1 MRRKAA
7 HLWTVSVN
15 LSHASDRGNKCMSQ
29 NRVMELENLGEKL
42 SLLNRPRPGR
52 RVRRVPHRFT
62 SGGRRSERAIA
73 TDRPR
78 PQNRW
83 TGGGHWHW
91 CRSGRGGKP
100 GRFTWLGYTC
110 GECGFCRAGRENLCP
125 SARFTG
131 YQIDGGGYSDYTLV
145 DQRYRFPIHRHYDDT
160 AAAPSRGAM
169 ERNSLSLPRGC
180 RFGQPCGSE
189 G

>member
-1 MRRKAA
+1 
-7 HLWTVSVN
+7 
-15 LSHASDRGNKCMSQ
+15 MSQ
-29 NRVMELENLGEKL
+29 NCVMVLENLGQKL
-42 SLLNRPRPGR
+42 TPLNRSRLGR
-52 RVRRVPHRFT
+52 RMRLVPHGFINGGWRF
-62 SGGRRSERAIA
+62 ERATA

-100 GRFTWLGYTC
+100 GGTTWLGYNC
-110 GECGFCRAGRENLCP
+110 GECDFCRAGRENLCP
-125 SARFTG
+125 SARFAG
-131 YQIDGGGYSDYTLV
+131 YQIDGGYSDYTLV
-145 DQRYRFPIHRHYDDT
+145 DQCYRFPIHGHYDDT
-160 AAAPSRGAM
+160 AAAHSRGAM